1 MDRPSLSLKEISEEL
16 ERLMQEHM
24 ESLRRQTFLGI
35 SREELIRERERLKRI
50 REVTAEFLQV
60 LKQDCAA

>member
-60 LKQDCAA
+60 LKQDRAA

>member
-1 MDRPSLSLKEISEEL
+1 
-16 ERLMQEHM
+16 MQEHM

-60 LKQDCAA
+60 LKQDRAA